1 MIESR
6 LIVTKRTPPTRRG
19 MVAAEHPLGARV
31 GARVLERGGNAID
44 AAVATAFA
52 MTVVE
57 PFMSTIAGSGTMLVH
72 LARKHETVALDFNG
86 CAPMRAHDAMF
97 RLSTGI
103 SRGLFAWP
111 NVENAA
117 NERGWLAVAVPGS
130 VAGLSLALERYGTM
144 ELGDVVRP
152 AIELA
157 RGGFVADWYQALSTA
172 RQLEELAAG
181 GEVARVYLRNGRSI
195 YRPPTGMEEGD
206 RPIYPDLARSL
217 ELIGRDGPSA
227 FYRGEIAQAIHD
239 AMAANGGLITRDDL
253 AAYSVRVG
261 SPLVGT
267 YRGLELAFAPG
278 ATGGIT
284 ALEILNIL
292 EQWAP
297 ARVGWQTV
305 EGLHL
310 RAEAVR
316 RAFADRFAL
325 LGDPTLVKAP
335 WVELASKPYAR
346 AIAAELRLPASRRAV
361 PRASAARGD
370 TRSATARVAAARLGT
385 AGECTTHVS
394 VVDQHRNM
402 VALTHTAVSLFGARV
417 VVKGTGILLNNG
429 MIWFDPEPGR
439 PNSIGPRKRAL
450 VNMVPLL
457 ASRKG
462 KPYLTLGAPGGRRII
477 SAIPQVLATLA
488 DGRVPLQ
495 AAIEA
500 PRLHAEGDDL
510 QVDDRVGEDMLAGL
524 ARLGHRVVPR
534 QETYAT
540 LNFAKPVGVRV
551 TAKGLEAGLDHLRPA
566 AAAGH

>member
-1 MIESR
+1 MIQSR
-6 LIVTKRTPPTRRG
+6 LTVTKQTPLAPRG
-19 MVAAEHPLGARV
+19 LVAAEHPLGASV
-31 GARVLERGGNAID
+31 GAAILERGGNAVD

-72 LARKHETVALDFNG
+72 LEKRGETVALDFNG
-86 CAPMRAHDAMF
+86 VAPTRAHEGMF
-97 RLSTGI
+97 RLIGGI
-103 SRGLFAWP
+103 SDGLFPWP
-111 NVENAA
+111 RVEGAA
-117 NERGWLAVAVPGS
+117 NEYGHRAVAVPGS
-130 VAGLSLALERYGTM
+130 VAGLTLALERYGTM
-144 ELGDVVRP
+144 ELADVLAP
-152 AIELA
+152 AIALA
-157 RGGFVADWYQALSTA
+157 REGFVPDWYQALTTA
-172 RQLEELAAG
+172 RYIEELGAFP
-181 GEVARVYLRNGRSI
+181 ESARTYLRNGRAI
-195 YRPPTGMEEGD
+195 HRPPSLEPGERVT
-206 RPIYPDLARSL
+206 YPDLARSL
-217 ELIGRDGPSA
+217 ALIAREGPDA
-227 FYRGEIAQAIHD
+227 FYRGALAQAIQD
-239 AMAANGGLITRDDL
+239 EMAAHQGLIGLEDL
-253 AAYSVRVG
+253 AAYEVRV
-261 SPLVGT
+261 SAPLTGR
-267 YRGLELAFAPG
+267 YRDLDLALAPG

-297 ARVGWQTV
+297 ARVGGQTT

-310 RAEAVR
+310 RAQAV
-316 RAFADRFAL
+316 
-325 LGDPTLVKAP
+325 
-335 WVELASKPYAR
+335 
-346 AIAAELRLPASRRAV
+346 AAELQRPAPRRAGARAPAAAHDETGSATRRVLASRGRA
-361 PRASAARGD
+361 G
-370 TRSATARVAAARLGT
+370 G

-394 VVDQHRNM
+394 VVDRQRNM

-417 VVKGTGILLNNG
+417 VVQGTGILLNNG

-457 ASRKG
+457 AFRRG

-477 SAIPQVLATLA
+477 SAIPQVLATLV

-500 PRLHAEGDDL
+500 PRLHAEGADL
-510 QVDDRVGEDMLAGL
+510 LVDERVGEKALAGL
-524 ARLGHRVVPR
+524 ARLGHRVVPK

-540 LNFAKPVGVRV
+540 LSFAKPVGVRV